1 LTATVAFSLPL
12 HAQAGQSGSS
22 YLLTILAAIVAFLI
36 LGAILLVGNNVI
48 SLEAQK
54 AGVSE
59 DLDAEGFSLSSI
71 FAPKVPDFAMGK
83 GAKVLRQGFDL
94 DLEGDPDN
102 HVHDADVKTF
112 ALQPTDYRGNAPIP
126 KVVIEVGDSV
136 KAGDVVFYDKQNP
149 DIKYV
154 APVSGEYISL
164 NRGAK
169 RAITELVFLADKEQQ
184 YKAFKAPDL
193 DKTNRDEVKN
203 FLLESG
209 AWSLLR
215 QRPFNIVADPK
226 ATPSNIFVSTFDTA
240 PLAPNL
246 NLAVA
251 GRGDDLNAGI
261 EALNHL
267 TDGKVYLG
275 LNAGDEHIASE
286 FVNAEGCE
294 QKYFMGK
301 HPAGNVGIQ
310 IHHTAPIAGGDTV
323 FTVNLQD
330 LLTIGNLFLEGKWDT
345 TKIVALSGSEFENQ
359 THVRT
364 KAGANIGELIK
375 GNITNEKARV
385 LSGDVLTGKKKTA
398 EQFLN
403 IWDDQI
409 TTVEEGDYYEMF
421 GWILPQSGRPSLSP
435 TFFKFGDTK
444 FKANTNMRG
453 EKRAFVMSGQYEDVL
468 PMDVYPQHLMKAIL
482 ANDFERMEGLGIYE
496 LVEEDIAICEFV
508 CTSKQPL
515 QKILRDGLDYVKEQ
529 G

>member
-1 LTATVAFSLPL
+1 MIATVAFSLPL

-22 YLLTILAAIVAFLI
+22 YLITVLAATVVLLI
-36 LGAILLVGNNVI
+36 LGAILLIGDNVV
-48 SLEAQK
+48 SMHAQK
-54 AGVSE
+54 TGVQ
-59 DLDAEGFSLSSI
+59 DDVDEGDFSLSQL
-71 FAPKVPDFAMGK
+71 FAPKLPSYAAGK
-83 GAKVLRQGFDL
+83 GAKVLKQGFSL
-94 DLEGDPDN
+94 DLEGEPNN
-102 HVHDADVKTF
+102 HVHAANVKTF
-112 ALQPTDYRGNAPIP
+112 ALQPKNYRGNAPIP
-126 KVVIEVGDSV
+126 KVAIEVGDSV
-136 KAGDVVFYDKQNP
+136 KAGDVVFFDKTNP

-154 APVSGEYISL
+154 APVSGEYIAL

-193 DKTNRDEVKN
+193 DNTNREAVKN
-203 FLLESG
+203 FMLESG
-209 AWSLLR
+209 AWTMLR
-215 QRPFNIVADPK
+215 QRPFNIIADPK
-226 ATPSNIFVSTFDTA
+226 VTPSNIFVSTFDTA

-267 TDGKVYLG
+267 TNGKVYLG
-275 LNAGDEHIASE
+275 LNAGDEQIASE
-286 FVNAEGCE
+286 FVNAEGCVK
-294 QKYFMGK
+294 KYFMGK

-310 IHHTAPIAGGDTV
+310 IHHTAPISGGDTV
-323 FTVNLQD
+323 FTVDLQD

-345 TKIVALSGSEFENQ
+345 TKIVALSGTEFENQ

-364 KAGANIGELIK
+364 KAGANIGDLIK
-375 GNITNEKARV
+375 GNLTNDKARI
-385 LSGDVLTGKKKTA
+385 LSGDVLTGKRKTT
-398 EQFLN
+398 EQFMN

-409 TTVEEGDYYEMF
+409 TTIEEGDYYEMF

-444 FKANTNMRG
+444 FKADTNMRG
-453 EKRAFVMSGQYEDVL
+453 EPRAFVMTGQYEDVL

-515 QKILRDGLDYVKEQ
+515 QKILRQGLDYVQEQ